1 MSLKKQN
8 NSAGSP
14 VERTSEK
21 RNVFKFKDLGALVL
35 GIVNVTFSSEISFGH
50 STRFQFFMEFEL

>member
-14 VERTSEK
+14 VERTFEK

-35 GIVNVTFSSEISFGH
+35 GIVNVTFS
-50 STRFQFFMEFEL
+50 